1 MRPTVTP
8 ALLSGKESLAMTVPL
23 NRFLVMVAAALTFL
37 VAMLAT
43 GYAVHAQSGDYS
55 CAAGEAVA
63 DPDNNPELV
72 SDCTAL
78 LAAQD
83 NLAGG
88 SELGWSVDIP
98 MSEWDGVTLSE
109 PDDVAAEGPPRRA
122 IELDWDIRNLPERSR
137 RNWPS

>member
-55 CAAGEAVA
+55 CAAGKEVA
-63 DPDNNPELV
+63 EPDNNPGLV

-78 LAAQD
+78 LAARD
-83 NLAGG
+83 NLTGG
-88 SELGWSVDIP
+88 SG
-98 MSEWDGVTLSE
+98 
-109 PDDVAAEGPPRRA
+109 
-122 IELDWDIRNLPERSR
+122 LD
-137 RNWPS
+137 

>member
-23 NRFLVMVAAALTFL
+23 NRFLVMGAAALTFL
-37 VAMLAT
+37 VAILAT
-43 GYAVHAQSGDYS
+43 GYAVYAQSGDYS

-63 DPDNNPELV
+63 DPDNNPGLV

-83 NLAGG
+83 SPTWRSWTCDATSLPAPSPPG
-88 SELGWSVDIP
+88 S
-98 MSEWDGVTLSE
+98 
-109 PDDVAAEGPPRRA
+109 AASSTCRTCTS
-122 IELDWDIRNLPERSR
+122 IIMT
-137 RNWPS
+137 